1 MRRACARLF
10 YCFEYFARLI
20 LQQCDALRKVPKYRD
35 KSAFSDSPAGMY
47 PQGVRVSI
55 F

>member
-20 LQQCDALRKVPKYRD
+20 LQQCDALRKGTKIP
-35 KSAFSDSPAGMY
+35 
-47 PQGVRVSI
+47 
-55 F
+55 